1 MRLRTLPVSLA
12 GVVLAMG
19 YAGMH
24 GNFNLIPAILCLV
37 FALLAQIASNFANEY
52 YDYKSG
58 LDKKGRVGPRRGVTE
73 GDITPKAMKAATYVT
88 LATACAVGCVLIF
101 YGGWW
106 LIAVGLL
113 IAVGVI
119 AYSSGPYPLSH
130 HGLGEVAVL
139 FFFGIIPVNL
149 TYYVMS
155 GEWIVEVLLA
165 SVSAGLMGANVLIV
179 NNYRDVDD
187 DKAVNKRTLA
197 VILGRKTVAAL
208 YLFSGY
214 WAVALMVPVWLKL
227 APATWIVPVAYLA
240 LHTVLW
246 LKLQSLIGQRL
257 NPMLGATAMAMAFYC
272 FSFAII
278 SMFV

>member
-179 NNYRDVDD
+179 NNYRDMDD

-272 FSFAII
+272 FSFAVI
-278 SMFV
+278 SMFA